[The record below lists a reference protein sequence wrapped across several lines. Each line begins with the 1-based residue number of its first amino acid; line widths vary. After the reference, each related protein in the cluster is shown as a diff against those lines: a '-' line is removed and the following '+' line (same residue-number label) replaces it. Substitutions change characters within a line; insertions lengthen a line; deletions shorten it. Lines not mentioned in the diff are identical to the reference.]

1 MTALTSASPAGRK
14 ARRRS
19 RIGDWFRAFR
29 LRETWAAYAF
39 LSPWLF
45 GFVVLTAGPMI
56 ASLILSLTNYDVIGT
71 TTFVGTQNYSLMT
84 HDPQVVLALR
94 NTLIYTVLNVPLT
107 MIVSLALAMLLNRVG
122 RAGGFFRTVFYLP
135 VMTPAVAGGIMYLLL
150 FNGSY
155 GIVDRVLAFFHIP
168 GPYWTTDPTW
178 IKPGL
183 VLMSLWAVGA
193 NVVIYYAAIRGVPQR
208 LYEAA
213 AMDGASS
220 WRRFKDITVPMISP
234 ALFFTFI
241 VLTISGLQTFTQA
254 YTAFFNTGTN
264 NSGQG
269 SSAALFYV
277 IYLFQQGFSD
287 LHMGYASALAWT
299 LFVVIGIITIVQLL
313 VSRRFVYYEGGQRR

>member
-1 MTALTSASPAGRK
+1 MTALTSVSTADRK
-14 ARRRS
+14 PGPRS
-19 RIGDWFRAFR
+19 RIRDWFRAFR

-39 LSPWLF
+39 LSPWIF
-45 GFVVLTAGPMI
+45 GFIVLTLGPMI
-56 ASLILSLTNYDVIGT
+56 ASLVLSLTNYDIIGNA
-71 TTFVGTQNYSLMT
+71 TFVGTANYSLMI
-84 HDPQVVLALR
+84 HDPEVVTALR

-107 MIVSLALAMLLNRVG
+107 MVVALFLAMLLNRVG
-122 RAGGFFRTVFYLP
+122 RAGSFFRTAFYLP
-135 VMTPAVAGGIMYLLL
+135 VMTPQVAVGILYLLL

-155 GIVDRVLAFFHIP
+155 GLVDKALGVFHIP
-168 GPYWTTDPTW
+168 GPYWTTDPDW

-193 NVVIYYAAIRGVPQR
+193 NVVIYYAAIRSVPRR

-213 AMDGASS
+213 AMDGASP
-220 WRRFKDITVPMISP
+220 WRQFRDITVPMISP

-264 NSGQG
+264 TSGQG

-287 LHMGYASALAWT
+287 LHMGYASALAWM
-299 LFVVIGIITIVQLL
+299 LFVVIGIITIFQLL
-313 VSRRFVYYEGGQRR
+313 VSRRFVYYEGGQHK